1 MANIVKLNP
10 CWGYPSDGKGQNLYL
25 NGVYN
30 LTRTDSQCVYIYIDW
45 KHKEYYADIKYAYYI
60 GPDTQKATFTSV
72 EASEFGAVATAHISN
87 ISNLQLTMSISLD
100 CEGEHLEKDLG
111 AVQEVMSFTVPD
123 EWVDIVKNSDSE
135 YISLKLQ
142 SWQGKT
148 LFGED
153 IKQIKLFVPESI
165 VPVIDDIELS
175 PLNNKVPNSKGYLE
189 KIGRVKAIV
198 KAHATRGASLANIS
212 INGESTFEEAN
223 NTYIVLSDILPQ
235 SGDTDITIC
244 AMDTRG
250 RKATAT
256 RSINVKPYFFP
267 YITGAK
273 LVRANSSGEIANEG
287 LYAKPIGEIS
297 IAPEFQANL
306 RLFNNGKECEKTN
319 GVFGSFPIESSF
331 ELELVLSDGYFEARY
346 NLLLDSAY
354 CLMNVQENAIAM
366 GGYAHEPGF
375 EVYMPLASSL
385 KNKIMSTLAEGLDY
399 HTEALNA
406 SGYDDE
412 NLYSTSLQ
420 SNGNIFWIDEGAEV
434 YSITRAEGSIELRS
448 NQSLQGKRLNIISI
462 KNSDMLVFIGLS
474 QKQQKDILIYTNI
487 ANKANFIARQ
497 FMESSITF
505 KEDRVEA
512 RFGSGGGR
520 ELIAT
525 KAMDLSQ
532 FSRVRMYGKFIG
544 EPTGLG
550 NSLSIIAGYFGVI
563 RPEVMDNPMNYNPNV
578 AFVASKRIV
587 GLDGYIELD
596 ISNIKG
602 QYNVGAYGYCA
613 WDTYKIEVLK

>member
-10 CWGYPSDGKGQNLYL
+10 CWGFSSDGKGQSLYL

-45 KHKEYYADIKYAYYI
+45 MHKEYYANIRHAYYI

-153 IKQIKLFVPESI
+153 IKQIKLSVPESI

-175 PLNNKVPNSKGYLE
+175 PLNNKVPSSKGYLE
-189 KIGRVKAIV
+189 KIGRVKAVV
-198 KAHATRGASLANIS
+198 KAHAQRGASLANIS
-212 INGESTFEEAN
+212 INGESIVEESN

-250 RKATAT
+250 RKAIAT
-256 RSINVKPYFFP
+256 HSIKVKPYFFP

-287 LYAKPIGEIS
+287 LYAKPLGEIS

-385 KNKIMSTLAEGLDY
+385 KNKITSTLAEGLDY
-399 HTEALNA
+399 HTEVLSA
-406 SGYDDE
+406 SSYNDE

-448 NQSLQGKRLNIISI
+448 NQNLQGKRLNIISI
-462 KNSDMLVFIGLS
+462 KNSDMLVFIGLE
-474 QKQQKDILIYTNI
+474 KQKDILIYTNI
-487 ANKANFIARQ
+487 ANQSRLIGKALQ
-497 FMESSITF
+497 DGTVVF
-505 KEDRVEA
+505 KTDRVEC
-512 RFGSGGGR
+512 RPQSVSR
-520 ELIAT
+520 KLIST
-525 KAMDLSQ
+525 KAIDLSNY
-532 FSRVRMYGKFIG
+532 SRARMYGKLYWEYQYGDGF
-544 EPTGLG
+544 T
-550 NSLSIIAGYFGVI
+550 AYFGVLK
-563 RPEVMDNPMNYNPNV
+563 PEAVNDLNVLNPDN
-578 AFVASKRIV
+578 AFLAMKRLT
-587 GLDGYIELD
+587 GLDENNFLEID
-596 ISNIKG
+596 ISQVNGMQHI
-602 QYNVGAYGYCA
+602 GAFGIA
-613 WDTYKIEVLK
+613 SWDTFKFELLR

>member
-1 MANIVKLNP
+1 MTNIVKLNP
-10 CWGYPSDGKGQNLYL
+10 CWCFPRDGKGQSLYL
-25 NGVYN
+25 GGVYN
-30 LTRTDSQCVYIYIDW
+30 LTGTDNQSVYFYVSFANKD
-45 KHKEYYADIKYAYYI
+45 YYTDIKNAYYI

-87 ISNLQLTMSISLD
+87 ISNLRLTMSISLD
-100 CEGEHLEKDLG
+100 CEGQHLEKDLG
-111 AVQEVMSFTVPD
+111 AAQEVMNFTVPE
-123 EWVDIVKNSDSE
+123 EWVDIVKNADSE

-142 SWQGKT
+142 SWQGEA

-153 IKQIKLFVPESI
+153 IKQIKLSVPESI
-165 VPVIDDIELS
+165 VPVIDDITLS
-175 PLNNKVPNSKGYLE
+175 PLNNKVPSSKGYFE
-189 KIGRVKAIV
+189 RIGRVKAVV

-212 INGESTFEEAN
+212 INGESIVEESN
-223 NTYIVLSDILPQ
+223 NTYILVSDILTQ
-235 SGDTDITIC
+235 SGSTDITIC

-256 RSINVKPYFFP
+256 RSIKVKPYFFP
-267 YITGAK
+267 YMTSAK
-273 LVRANSSGEIANEG
+273 LVRADSSGEIANEG

-306 RLFNNGKECEKTN
+306 RLFNNGNECEKTN

-331 ELELVLSDGYFEARY
+331 ELQLMLSDGYFEARY

-354 CLMNVQENAIAM
+354 CLLNVQENAIAM

-375 EVYMPLASSL
+375 EVYMPLASKL
-385 KNKIMSTLAEGLDY
+385 KNKIMSTLADGLDY
-399 HTEALNA
+399 HIETLSA
-406 SGYDDE
+406 SSYDDE
-412 NLYSTSLQ
+412 NLYSTKLQ
-420 SNGNIFWIDEGAEV
+420 SNGNIFWIDDGAEV

-448 NQSLQGKRLNIISI
+448 NQSLQGKKLNIISI
-462 KNSDMLVFIGLS
+462 KNSDMLVFVGLV
-474 QKQQKDILIYTNI
+474 QKQTDILINTNI
-487 ANKANFIARQ
+487 ANKSKFIARQ
-497 FMESSITF
+497 FMDSSITF

-525 KAMDLSQ
+525 KAIDLSK
-532 FSRVRMYGKFIG
+532 FSRIRMYGKFIG

-550 NSLSIIAGYFGVI
+550 NSLSIFAGYFGVI
-563 RPEVMDNPMNYNPNV
+563 KPEVMDNPMSYNPNV

-602 QYNVGAYGYCA
+602 QYNVGAYGYCG
-613 WDTYKIEVLK
+613 WDTYKFELLR

>member
-1 MANIVKLNP
+1 MANIAKLNP
-10 CWGYPSDGKGQNLYL
+10 CWGFPSDGKGQSLYL
-25 NGVYN
+25 NGVYK

-45 KHKEYYADIKYAYYI
+45 MHKEYFADIKYAYYI

-87 ISNLQLTMSISLD
+87 ISNLRLTMSISLD
-100 CEGEHLEKDLG
+100 CEGEQRVLNLG
-111 AVQEVMSFTVPD
+111 EVEDEVSFTVPE

-153 IKQIKLFVPESI
+153 IKQIKLSVPEAI
-165 VPVIDDIELS
+165 IPVIDDIELS
-175 PLNNKVPNSKGYLE
+175 PLNNKVPSSKGYFE
-189 KIGRVKAIV
+189 RIGRVKAVV

-212 INGESTFEEAN
+212 INGESTVEESN
-223 NTYIVLSDILPQ
+223 NTYILVSDILTQ
-235 SGDTDITIC
+235 SGNTDITIC

-256 RSINVKPYFFP
+256 RSIKVKPYFFP

-273 LVRANSSGEIANEG
+273 LVRANSSGKIANEG

-331 ELELVLSDGYFEARY
+331 ELQLMLSDGYFEARY

-354 CLMNVQENAIAM
+354 CLMNVQKNAIAM

-375 EVYMPLASSL
+375 EVYMPLASKL
-385 KNKIMSTLAEGLDY
+385 KNKIMLTLAEGLDY
-399 HTEALNA
+399 HTVAL
-406 SGYDDE
+406 SDSSYDDE
-412 NLYSTSLQ
+412 NLYSTRLQ
-420 SNGNIFWIDEGAEV
+420 SDGNIFWIDESAEV

-448 NQSLQGKRLNIISI
+448 NQSLQGKRINIISI
-462 KNSDMLVFIGLS
+462 KNSDMLVFVGLV
-474 QKQQKDILIYTNI
+474 QKQRDILINTNI
-487 ANKANFIARQ
+487 TNKANFIARQ
-497 FMESSITF
+497 FMDSSITF

-512 RFGSGGGR
+512 RFGSQGGR

-525 KAMDLSQ
+525 KAIDLRQ
-532 FSRVRMYGKFIG
+532 FTRIRMYGKFIG

-550 NSLSIIAGYFGVI
+550 DSLRFYAGYFGVI

-578 AFVASKRIV
+578 AFVASKRIA
-587 GLDGYIELD
+587 GLDGYVELD

-613 WDTYKIEVLK
+613 WDTFKFELLR

>member
-10 CWGYPSDGKGQNLYL
+10 CWGFPCDGKGQSLYL
-25 NGVYN
+25 NGVYK
-30 LTRTDSQCVYIYIDW
+30 LTGIDSQCVTIYIDW
-45 KHKEYYADIKYAYYI
+45 MHKDYYTDIKNAYYI

-72 EASEFGAVATAHISN
+72 ESSEFGAVATAHISN
-87 ISNLQLTMSISLD
+87 ISNLRLTMSVSLD

-111 AVQEVMSFTVPD
+111 AAQEVMSFTVPD

-153 IKQIKLFVPESI
+153 IKQIKLSVPESI
-165 VPVIDDIELS
+165 IPIIDDIELS
-175 PLNNKVPNSKGYLE
+175 PLNNKVPSSKGYFE
-189 KIGRVKAIV
+189 RIGRVKAVV

-212 INGESTFEEAN
+212 INGESTVEESN
-223 NTYIVLSDILPQ
+223 NTYILVSDILTQ
-235 SGDTDITIC
+235 SGNTDITIC

-256 RSINVKPYFFP
+256 RSIKVKPYFFP

-273 LVRANSSGEIANEG
+273 LVRANSSGKIANEG

-331 ELELVLSDGYFEARY
+331 ELQLMLSDGYFEARY

-354 CLMNVQENAIAM
+354 CLLNVQENAIAM

-375 EVYMPLASSL
+375 EVYMPLASKL

-399 HTEALNA
+399 HIEALNV
-406 SGYDDE
+406 SSYDDE
-412 NLYSTSLQ
+412 NLYSTKLQ
-420 SNGNIFWIDEGAEV
+420 SNGNIFWIDGGAEV

-448 NQSLQGKRLNIISI
+448 NQSLQGKKLNIISI

-474 QKQQKDILIYTNI
+474 QKQTDILINTNI
-487 ANKANFIARQ
+487 ANKSNLIGKALQ
-497 FMESSITF
+497 DGTVVF
-505 KEDRVEA
+505 KTDRVEC
-512 RFGSGGGR
+512 RPQSTSR
-520 ELIAT
+520 KLIAT
-525 KAMDLSQ
+525 KEIDITNY
-532 FSRVRMYGKFIG
+532 SRVRMYGKLLWEYEYAQYAAHFGILKP
-544 EPTGLG
+544 EILNDINSTNPSNAFTVMKRLTGLDE
-550 NSLSIIAGYFGVI
+550 NNFLEI
-563 RPEVMDNPMNYNPNV
+563 
-578 AFVASKRIV
+578 
-587 GLDGYIELD
+587 D
-596 ISNIKG
+596 ISQVNGMQHI
-602 QYNVGAYGYCA
+602 GAFGIA
-613 WDTYKIEVLK
+613 SWDTYKFELLR

>member
-10 CWGYPSDGKGQNLYL
+10 CWCFPSDGKGQSLYL
-25 NGVYN
+25 GGVYN
-30 LTRTDSQCVYIYIDW
+30 LTGTDNQHVYFYVSFA
-45 KHKEYYADIKYAYYI
+45 HKDYYTDIKNAYYI

-87 ISNLQLTMSISLD
+87 ISNLRLTMSVSLD
-100 CEGEHLEKDLG
+100 CEGEHLEKELG
-111 AVQEVMSFTVPD
+111 AAQEVMSFTVPD

-153 IKQIKLFVPESI
+153 IKQIKLSVPESI
-165 VPVIDDIELS
+165 LPVIDDIELS
-175 PLNNKVPNSKGYLE
+175 PLNNKVPRSKGYFE
-189 KIGRVKAIV
+189 RIGRVKAVV

-212 INGESTFEEAN
+212 INGESTVEESD
-223 NTYIVLSDILPQ
+223 NTYILVSDILTQ
-235 SGDTDITIC
+235 SGNTDITIC

-256 RSINVKPYFFP
+256 RSIKVKPYFFP
-267 YITGAK
+267 YMTGAK
-273 LVRANSSGEIANEG
+273 LVRADSSGEIANEG

-331 ELELVLSDGYFEARY
+331 ELQLVLSDGYFEARY

-354 CLMNVQENAIAM
+354 CLLNVQENAIAM

-375 EVYMPLASSL
+375 EVYMPLASKL

-399 HTEALNA
+399 HIETLSA
-406 SGYDDE
+406 SSYDDE
-412 NLYSTSLQ
+412 NLYSTKLQ
-420 SNGNIFWIDEGAEV
+420 SNGNIFWIDDGAEV

-448 NQSLQGKRLNIISI
+448 NQSLQGKKLNIISI
-462 KNSDMLVFIGLS
+462 KNSDMLVFVGLV
-474 QKQQKDILIYTNI
+474 QKQKNITINTNAANQSKLID
-487 ANKANFIARQ
+487 KALQDGTVVYKA
-497 FMESSITF
+497 
-505 KEDRVEA
+505 DRVEC
-512 RFGSGGGR
+512 RPQSTSR
-520 ELIAT
+520 KMIAT
-525 KAMDLSQ
+525 KAIDVTNY
-532 FSRVRMYGKFIG
+532 SRARMYGKLYWEFGQAQYAAHFGILKKEALDNTAG
-544 EPTGLG
+544 TDPNKAFVVMKRLTGL
-550 NSLSIIAGYFGVI
+550 N
-563 RPEVMDNPMNYNPNV
+563 ENNYLE
-578 AFVASKRIV
+578 I
-587 GLDGYIELD
+587 D
-596 ISNIKG
+596 ISQASG
-602 QYNVGAYGYCA
+602 MQYIGAYGIA
-613 WDTYKIEVLK
+613 SWDTFKFELLR

>member
-10 CWGYPSDGKGQNLYL
+10 CWGFPCDGKGQSLYL
-25 NGVYN
+25 NGVYK
-30 LTRTDSQCVYIYIDW
+30 LTGIDSQCVTIYIDW
-45 KHKEYYADIKYAYYI
+45 MHKDYYTDIKNAYYI

-87 ISNLQLTMSISLD
+87 ISNLRLTMSISLD
-100 CEGEHLEKDLG
+100 CEGEHLEKELG
-111 AVQEVMSFTVPD
+111 AAQEVMSFTVPD

-153 IKQIKLFVPESI
+153 IKQIKLSVPEAI
-165 VPVIDDIELS
+165 IPVIDDIELS
-175 PLNNKVPNSKGYLE
+175 PLNNKVPSSKGYFE
-189 KIGRVKAIV
+189 RIGRVKAVV

-212 INGESTFEEAN
+212 INGESTFEESN
-223 NTYIVLSDILPQ
+223 NTYIVLSDILTQ
-235 SGDTDITIC
+235 SGNTDITIC

-256 RSINVKPYFFP
+256 RSIKVKPYFFP
-267 YITGAK
+267 YMTSAK
-273 LVRANSSGEIANEG
+273 LVRADSSGEIANEG

-306 RLFNNGKECEKTN
+306 RLFNNGNECEKTN

-331 ELELVLSDGYFEARY
+331 ELQLMLSDGYFEARY

-354 CLMNVQENAIAM
+354 CLLNVQENAIAM

-375 EVYMPLASSL
+375 EVYMPLASKL
-385 KNKIMSTLAEGLDY
+385 KNKIMSTLADGLDY
-399 HTEALNA
+399 HIETLSA
-406 SGYDDE
+406 SSYDDE
-412 NLYSTSLQ
+412 NLYSTKLQ

-462 KNSDMLVFIGLS
+462 KNSDMMVFVGLV
-474 QKQQKDILIYTNI
+474 QKQRNILINTNI
-487 ANKANFIARQ
+487 ANKANLIGKALRDG
-497 FMESSITF
+497 TVVF
-505 KEDRVEA
+505 KTDRVEC
-512 RFGSGGGR
+512 RPQSTSR
-520 ELIAT
+520 KLIAT
-525 KAMDLSQ
+525 KEIDITNY
-532 FSRVRMYGKFIG
+532 SRVRMYGKLLWEYEYAQYTAYFGILKP
-544 EPTGLG
+544 EILNDINSTNPSNAFTVMKRLTGLDE
-550 NSLSIIAGYFGVI
+550 NNFLEI
-563 RPEVMDNPMNYNPNV
+563 
-578 AFVASKRIV
+578 
-587 GLDGYIELD
+587 D
-596 ISNIKG
+596 ISQVNGMQHI
-602 QYNVGAYGYCA
+602 GAFGIA
-613 WDTYKIEVLK
+613 SWDTYKFELLR

>member
-10 CWGYPSDGKGQNLYL
+10 CWCFPSDGKGQSLYL
-25 NGVYN
+25 GGVYN
-30 LTRTDSQCVYIYIDW
+30 LTGTDNQNVYFYLSFA
-45 KHKEYYADIKYAYYI
+45 HKDYYTDLKNAYYI

-87 ISNLQLTMSISLD
+87 ISNLRLTMSISLD
-100 CEGEHLEKDLG
+100 CEGEQRVLNLG
-111 AVQEVMSFTVPD
+111 EVEDEVSFTVPE

-142 SWQGKT
+142 SWQGET

-153 IKQIKLFVPESI
+153 IKQIKLSVPESI
-165 VPVIDDIELS
+165 VPVIDDVELL
-175 PLNNKVPNSKGYLE
+175 PLNNKVPSSKGYFE
-189 KIGRVKAIV
+189 RIGRVKATV
-198 KAHATRGASLANIS
+198 KAHAQRGASLANIS
-212 INGESTFEEAN
+212 INGESIVEESN
-223 NTYIVLSDILPQ
+223 NTYILVSDILPQ
-235 SGDTDITIC
+235 SGDTNITIC

-250 RKATAT
+250 RKAIAT
-256 RSINVKPYFFP
+256 HSIKVKPYFFP
-267 YITGAK
+267 YMTGAK
-273 LVRANSSGEIANEG
+273 LVRTNSSGEIANEG
-287 LYAKPIGEIS
+287 LYAKPLGEIS
-297 IAPEFQANL
+297 IASEFQANL

-354 CLMNVQENAIAM
+354 CLMNVQKNAIAM

-375 EVYMPLASSL
+375 EVYMPLASKL

-399 HTEALNA
+399 HIVDL
-406 SGYDDE
+406 SDSSYDDE
-412 NLYSTSLQ
+412 NLYSTKLQ
-420 SNGNIFWIDEGAEV
+420 SDGNIFWIDEGAEV
-434 YSITRAEGSIELRS
+434 YSITRAEGNIELHS

-462 KNSDMLVFIGLS
+462 KNSDMLVYVGLS
-474 QKQQKDILIYTNI
+474 QKQTNITINTNI

-497 FMESSITF
+497 FMDSSITF

-532 FSRVRMYGKFIG
+532 FSRVRMYGKFVA
-544 EPTGLG
+544 EPTAAGVAY
-550 NSLSIIAGYFGVI
+550 AGYFGVI
-563 RPEVMDNPMNYNPNV
+563 KPEVMDNPMNYNPNV

-602 QYNVGAYGYCA
+602 QYNVGAYGYCG
-613 WDTYKIEVLK
+613 WDTYKFELLR

>member
-1 MANIVKLNP
+1 MANIVKLNA
-10 CWGYPSDGKGQNLYL
+10 CWCFPRDGKGQSLYL
-25 NGVYN
+25 SGVYN
-30 LTRTDSQCVYIYIDW
+30 LTGTNNQSVYFYVSFTNKD
-45 KHKEYYADIKYAYYI
+45 YYTDIKNAYYI

-87 ISNLQLTMSISLD
+87 ISNLQLTMSVSLD

-111 AVQEVMSFTVPD
+111 AAQEVMNFTVPD

-142 SWQGKT
+142 SWQGGA

-153 IKQIKLFVPESI
+153 IKQIKLSVPEAI
-165 VPVIDDIELS
+165 IPVIDDIELS
-175 PLNNKVPNSKGYLE
+175 PLNNKVPSSKGYFE
-189 KIGRVKAIV
+189 RIGRVKAVV

-212 INGESTFEEAN
+212 INGESTVEESN
-223 NTYIVLSDILPQ
+223 NTYILVSDILTQ
-235 SGDTDITIC
+235 SGSTDITIC

-256 RSINVKPYFFP
+256 RSIKVKPYFFP

-273 LVRANSSGEIANEG
+273 LVRANSSGKIANEG

-331 ELELVLSDGYFEARY
+331 ELQLVLSDGYFEARY

-354 CLMNVQENAIAM
+354 CLLNVQENAIAM

-375 EVYMPLASSL
+375 EVYMPLASKL
-385 KNKIMSTLAEGLDY
+385 KNKIMSTLADGLDY
-399 HTEALNA
+399 HIETLSA
-406 SGYDDE
+406 SSYDDE
-412 NLYSTSLQ
+412 NLYSIKLQ

-434 YSITRAEGSIELRS
+434 YSITRAEGSIVLRS
-448 NQSLQGKRLNIISI
+448 NQNLQGKRLNIISI
-462 KNSDMLVFIGLS
+462 KNSDMLVFVGLV
-474 QKQQKDILIYTNI
+474 QKQTDILINTNI
-487 ANKANFIARQ
+487 ANKSKFIARQ
-497 FMESSITF
+497 FMDSSITF

-525 KAMDLSQ
+525 KAIDLSQ
-532 FSRVRMYGKFIG
+532 FSRIRMYGKFIG

-550 NSLSIIAGYFGVI
+550 DGLRFYAGFFGVI
-563 RPEVMDNPMNYNPNV
+563 KPEVMDNPMSYNPNV

-602 QYNVGAYGYCA
+602 QYNVGAYGYCG
-613 WDTYKIEVLK
+613 WDTYKFELLR

>member
-10 CWGYPSDGKGQNLYL
+10 CWGFPCDGKGQSLYL
-25 NGVYN
+25 GGVYN
-30 LTRTDSQCVYIYIDW
+30 LTGTDNQSVYFYVSFANKD
-45 KHKEYYADIKYAYYI
+45 YYTDIKNAYYI

-87 ISNLQLTMSISLD
+87 ISNLRLTMSISLD
-100 CEGEHLEKDLG
+100 CEGQHLEKDLG
-111 AVQEVMSFTVPD
+111 AAQEVMNFTVPE
-123 EWVDIVKNSDSE
+123 EWVDIVKNADSE

-142 SWQGKT
+142 SWQGEA

-153 IKQIKLFVPESI
+153 IKQIKLSVPESI
-165 VPVIDDIELS
+165 VPVIDDITLS
-175 PLNNKVPNSKGYLE
+175 PLNNKVPSSKGYFE
-189 KIGRVKAIV
+189 RIGRVKAVV

-212 INGESTFEEAN
+212 INGESIVEESN
-223 NTYIVLSDILPQ
+223 NTYILVSDILTQ
-235 SGDTDITIC
+235 SGSTDITIC

-256 RSINVKPYFFP
+256 RSIKVKPYFFP
-267 YITGAK
+267 YMTSAK
-273 LVRANSSGEIANEG
+273 LVRADSSGEIANEG

-306 RLFNNGKECEKTN
+306 RLFNNGNECEKTN

-331 ELELVLSDGYFEARY
+331 ELQLMLSDGYFEARY

-354 CLMNVQENAIAM
+354 CLLNVQENAIAM

-375 EVYMPLASSL
+375 EVYMPLASKL
-385 KNKIMSTLAEGLDY
+385 KNKIMSTLADGLDY
-399 HTEALNA
+399 HIETLSA
-406 SGYDDE
+406 SSYDDE
-412 NLYSTSLQ
+412 NLYSTKLQ
-420 SNGNIFWIDEGAEV
+420 SNGNIFWIDDGAEV

-448 NQSLQGKRLNIISI
+448 NQSLQGKKLNIISI
-462 KNSDMLVFIGLS
+462 KNSDMLVFVGLV
-474 QKQQKDILIYTNI
+474 QKQTDILINTNI
-487 ANKANFIARQ
+487 ANKSKFIARQ
-497 FMESSITF
+497 FMDSSIIF

-525 KAMDLSQ
+525 KAIDLSQ
-532 FSRVRMYGKFIG
+532 FSRIRMYGKFIG

-550 NSLSIIAGYFGVI
+550 DGLRFYAGFFGVI
-563 RPEVMDNPMNYNPNV
+563 KPEVMDNPMSYNPNV

-602 QYNVGAYGYCA
+602 QYNVGAYGYCG
-613 WDTYKIEVLK
+613 WDTYKFELLR

>member
-10 CWGYPSDGKGQNLYL
+10 CWCFPSDGKGQSLYL
-25 NGVYN
+25 GGVYN
-30 LTRTDSQCVYIYIDW
+30 LTGTDNQCVSFYLSFAN
-45 KHKEYYADIKYAYYI
+45 KEYYTDLKNAYYI

-87 ISNLQLTMSISLD
+87 ISNLRLTISVSLD

-111 AVQEVMSFTVPD
+111 AAQEVTSFTVPE

-142 SWQGKT
+142 SWQGEA

-153 IKQIKLFVPESI
+153 LKQIKLSVPENI
-165 VPVIDDIELS
+165 VPVIDDVELL
-175 PLNNKVPNSKGYLE
+175 PLNNKVPSSKGYFE
-189 KIGRVKAIV
+189 RIGRVKVIV
-198 KAHATRGASLANIS
+198 KAHAQRGASLANIS
-212 INGESTFEEAN
+212 INGIPTFEKASEN
-223 NTYIVLSDILPQ
+223 NTYIVLSDILQQ

-256 RSINVKPYFFP
+256 HSIKVKPYFFP

-354 CLMNVQENAIAM
+354 CLMNVQKNAIAM

-375 EVYMPLASSL
+375 EVYMPLASKL
-385 KNKIMSTLAEGLDY
+385 KNKIMETFAEGLDY
-399 HTEALNA
+399 HTVALSDSN
-406 SGYDDE
+406 YDDE
-412 NLYSTSLQ
+412 NLYSTKLQ
-420 SNGNIFWIDEGAEV
+420 SNGNIFWIDDSAEV
-434 YSITRAEGSIELRS
+434 YSITRAEGSIELCS

-462 KNSDMLVFIGLS
+462 KNSDMLVFVGLV
-474 QKQQKDILIYTNI
+474 QKQTNITINTNI

-497 FMESSITF
+497 FMDSSITF

-525 KAMDLSQ
+525 KPIDLSQ
-532 FSRVRMYGKFIG
+532 FSRVRMYGKFVA
-544 EPTGLG
+544 EPTAAGVAY
-550 NSLSIIAGYFGVI
+550 AGYFGVI
-563 RPEVMDNPMNYNPNV
+563 RPEVMDNPMSYNPNV